1 MATSGKITS
10 EKAPASAMTSAAAER
25 APKTDAE
32 LRNIMKTLVDNP
44 ESISDIPDDDIIEI
58 KKRINPIGTFAP
70 MQKSFAIASVVNM
83 KDTDMRKFITTA
95 MIGFIYRRLSEYV
108 PDYVTRIEDQYAA
121 KINTEQVQ
129 ERRDGLRAECTKI
142 TDEYKNANRK
152 VIQTFLDSI
161 FCFNPD
167 KHVRKAPADL
177 PIDAVDIIAGATP
190 PQPAASSDSKEAVA
204 APKEASAASSSAK
217 TAELQVTREAFTEAT
232 ATLKQEVEKYQPKPE
247 PKDPAERVALAKD
260 IEQATYEAAAIVYRT
275 ARIVSGN
282 LAQGYR
288 LVSEEMQDTS
298 AQLEP
303 TGATSAVTVASS
315 ARVQTRLGQMEDVR
329 QLLQKCRTRID
340 DAASIVGPYVAGKSV
355 LEATNVLQVAPPAD
369 VFYHFSRYID
379 SHYEVLRILT
389 DVIYQTPP
397 GIENVVI
404 YYDTFEDLDRAKEY
418 IRVHEAE
425 FRADPKIIEN
435 GGVTILGPFRENRD
449 KVDFYNRNTEVL
461 RVMMEQ
467 VARDHELGKDL
478 TKSRL
483 MNAKK
488 KNLHETGPD
497 DPGLDKYVAARNII
511 SQFGKKPEL
520 SREDREKLIRAEQD
534 RAEFETPDG
543 ALTMRVLAPTLD
555 ENGVPTDLKQTFFY
569 AEAANVSMGKGDGKS
584 GGPGGA
590 SSSGAGSS
598 KK

>member
-1 MATSGKITS
+1 MATSRKITS
-10 EKAPASAMTSAAAER
+10 EKTHASAMADAAAVDR

-32 LRNIMKTLVDNP
+32 LRNIMKTLIDNP

-70 MQKSFAIASVVNM
+70 MQKSFAVASVVNM
-83 KDTDMRKFITTA
+83 KDIDMRKFITTA

-108 PDYVTRIEDQYAA
+108 PDYVTRIEDQYAV

-142 TDEYKNANRK
+142 TDEYKNVNRK

-177 PIDAVDIIAGATP
+177 PIDAVDIIAGCS
-190 PQPAASSDSKEAVA
+190 ASDDSKAATA
-204 APKEASAASSSAK
+204 APKESAAADSSATK

-232 ATLKQEVEKYQPKPE
+232 ATLKQEVEKYQPRDE
-247 PKDPAERVALAKD
+247 PKDPAERATLTKD
-260 IEQATYEAAAIVYRT
+260 IEQATYEAASIVYRT

-288 LVSEEMQDTS
+288 LISEEMNDAEVQLGPAGSIGS
-298 AQLEP
+298 A
-303 TGATSAVTVASS
+303 GVADATSAATVSAASS
-315 ARVQTRLGQMEDVR
+315 ACVQTRLGQMEDVR

-340 DAASIVGPYVAGKSV
+340 DAASIVGPYVAGKTI
-355 LEATNVLQVAPPAD
+355 LETTNVLQIAPPAD

-418 IRVHEAE
+418 IRIHEAE

-461 RVMMEQ
+461 RIMMEQ

-488 KNLHETGPD
+488 KNLRDAGPD
-497 DPGLDKYVAARNII
+497 DPGLEKYVSARNII

-569 AEAANVSMGKGDGKS
+569 AEAANVSMDKGNK
-584 GGPGGA
+584 
-590 SSSGAGSS
+590 
-598 KK
+598 